1 MHFSDAD
8 ENVFIFGKTKFA
20 TLDLSFSC
28 YLGFYCE
35 TCLLLAFCRSSLN
48 GWSVGNQEAAL
59 QDVDYFS
66 FLFSTLT
73 GFSSESLAILQ
84 EDEGT
89 LSPTPLSPLCLHA
102 TPLEQ
107 FTHHWD
113 VVEVLIPLKNKYKYS
128 QYSEVKWWIS
138 SGQKKCR
145 ALILRTLTPQ
155 WSLSVPQTELRGG
168 RLYHCTPAER
178 RTFIALHRLEIHG
191 CRA

>member
-1 MHFSDAD
+1 MQFDA
-8 ENVFIFGKTKFA
+8 
-20 TLDLSFSC
+20 LDLRFC
-28 YLGFYCE
+28 FLGFCCE
-35 TCLLLAFCRSSLN
+35 TCFPVASCRSSLN
-48 GWSVGNQEAAL
+48 SWSVGNQEAAL

-73 GFSSESLAILQ
+73 GFSSESLADLQ

-89 LSPTPLSPLCLHA
+89 FPPTPLSPLCLHP

-113 VVEVLIPLKNKYKYS
+113 VVEVLIQKLKDEFRLDRKT
-128 QYSEVKWWIS
+128 
-138 SGQKKCR
+138 R
-145 ALILRTLTPQ
+145 ALVFRTQNGRQLPT
-155 WSLSVPQTELRGG
+155 VPQTELRGG

-178 RTFIALHRLEIHG
+178 RTFIASHRLEIHG